1 MEAGQSAR
9 PGRRGAD
16 IQEAK
21 KVFQR
26 DYRYYIELNGSF
38 CQPKSIF
45 GRGRKVKD
53 KTLNDLME
61 RSFDGNRDKVAVRTL
76 QPAAGKEGELSYQP
90 ITYGELKERRDRL
103 AAGFTAVGLGK
114 EQRVGILTDGGLEP
128 LLVFLGA
135 DLCGMSS
142 VPLCTK
148 SPPEILIHSINHSA
162 LECLVVDEVGY
173 EQYARVR
180 DQVRRAPRLVLTE
193 GSREGILG
201 WAELM
206 DMGEAPPQ
214 VEVAPD
220 DESKILYTS
229 GSSGLPKGVV
239 QTHANIVAN
248 VEEVWDLLSEREPMR
263 FFKSAPDYHSM
274 GILNIYYPLAKGW
287 ILDMARS
294 PDRVLSDIRRSEPEG
309 FLTVPLVLD
318 KVFGNVRKE
327 IDAGGLKGKL
337 IARSVAA
344 KQSLARG
351 QAGWPDRLFH
361 AALGQRIIAKVHSQL
376 AQRVGPHLELLI
388 VGSAKAD
395 PEALDFFHEVLDI
408 TTFEGYGVTECAPL
422 IATNH
427 LGGRKT
433 GTVGR
438 PFLEVKLLDEDDA
451 EVGRGDP
458 RSGSYCGSGE
468 QVGELWV
475 HGPNVMKGYLND
487 PEQTA
492 KVLVEDEEDKKLWYR
507 TGDLFSM
514 DDDGF
519 LTFRGRVGR
528 QFKLRNGEF
537 VNPELLERIFA
548 RVGLVEHVVVC
559 GDQSRTFPLPLVS
572 LDPEEAKKHAAA
584 AGLAPDDE
592 DALRRHPVLAERV
605 RQLFLAE
612 ARAAGLPGYLR
623 PRKVALLP
631 EPLSEEKGTLTR
643 GLKKIVPGV
652 LVQSYAELIEQTY
665 AE

>member
-1 MEAGQSAR
+1 M
-9 PGRRGAD
+9 
-16 IQEAK
+16 
-21 KVFQR
+21 
-26 DYRYYIELNGSF
+26 N
-38 CQPKSIF
+38 
-45 GRGRKVKD
+45 D

-61 RSFDGNRDKVAVRTL
+61 RSFDRNRDKTAVRTL
-76 QPAAGKEGELSYQP
+76 QPVAGKEGELSYQP
-90 ITYGELKERRDRL
+90 MTYGELRERRDRL
-103 AAGFTAVGLGK
+103 AAGFARIGLGK
-114 EQRVGILTDGGLEP
+114 GRRVGILTDGGLEP
-128 LLVFLGA
+128 LLVFLAA
-135 DLCGMSS
+135 DRCGMSS

-148 SPPEILIHSINHSA
+148 SPTEILIHSINHSA
-162 LECLVVDEVGY
+162 LECLVVDKVGC
-173 EQYARVR
+173 EQFARIEDR
-180 DQVRRAPRLVLTE
+180 LRRAPKLVLTE
-193 GSREGILG
+193 GSREGVLG
-201 WAELM
+201 WSELT
-206 DMGEAPPQ
+206 DSGGDPPQ
-214 VEVAPD
+214 VEVTPE
-220 DESKILYTS
+220 DESKVLYTS

-248 VEEVWDLLSEREPMR
+248 VAEIWDLISERDPTR
-263 FFKSAPDYHSM
+263 FFKSVPDYHSM

-294 PDRVLSDIRRSEPEG
+294 PDRVLTDIRLSEPEG
-309 FLTVPLVLD
+309 FLTVPLILD

-344 KQSLARG
+344 KQNLARG
-351 QAGWPDRLFH
+351 QAGLSDRLFH
-361 AALGQRIIAKVHSQL
+361 AALGQRIVAKVRSQL
-376 AQRVGPHLELLI
+376 AQRVGRHLELLI

-395 PEALDFFHEVLDI
+395 PDALDFFHEVLDI
-408 TTFEGYGVTECAPL
+408 TTYEGYGVTECAPL

-438 PFLEVKLLDEDDA
+438 PFIEVKLVDEGGA

-468 QVGELWV
+468 KVGELWV
-475 HGPNVMKGYLND
+475 SGPNVMKGYLDD

-492 KVLVEDEEDKKLWYR
+492 KALVEDGEDKKLWYR

-514 DDDGF
+514 DDEGY

-528 QFKLRNGEF
+528 QFKLKNGEF

-559 GDQSRTFPLPLVS
+559 GDQSRTYPLPLVS
-572 LDPEEAKKHAAA
+572 VDPEEAKKHAAA
-584 AGLAPDDE
+584 AGLAGGDE
-592 DALRRHPVLAERV
+592 AALRCHPALAERV
-605 RQLFLAE
+605 RQLFLGE
-612 ARAAGLPGYLR
+612 ASAAGLPGYLR

-631 EPLSEEKGTLTR
+631 EPLSEENGTLTR

-652 LVQSYAELIEQTY
+652 LVESHAELIERTY

>member
-1 MEAGQSAR
+1 M
-9 PGRRGAD
+9 
-16 IQEAK
+16 
-21 KVFQR
+21 
-26 DYRYYIELNGSF
+26 
-38 CQPKSIF
+38 
-45 GRGRKVKD
+45 KD

-61 RSFDGNRDKVAVRTL
+61 RSFESNRDKAAVRTL
-76 QPAAGKEGELSYQP
+76 QPVAGKEAELSYQP

-103 AAGFTAVGLGK
+103 AAGFAGIGLGK
-114 EQRVGILTDGGLEP
+114 GQRVGILTDGGLEP

-135 DLCGMSS
+135 DRCGISS

-148 SPPEILIHSINHSA
+148 SPPEILVHSINHSA
-162 LECLVVDEVGY
+162 LECLVVDQVGY
-173 EQYARVR
+173 DQYVRVQ
-180 DQVRRAPRLVLTE
+180 DQVRGAPQLVLTE
-193 GSREGILG
+193 GSQEGILG

-206 DMGEAPPQ
+206 DKGDTPPQ
-214 VEVAPD
+214 VEVTAD

-229 GSSGLPKGVV
+229 GSSGLPKGVI

-248 VEEVWDLLSEREPMR
+248 LEEVWEVISEREPTR

-274 GILNIYYPLAKGW
+274 GIINIYFPLSKGW

-294 PDRVLSDIRRSEPEG
+294 PDRVLTDIRLSEPEG

-344 KQSLARG
+344 KQNLARG
-351 QAGWPDRLFH
+351 RAGWSDRLFH
-361 AALGQRIIAKVHSQL
+361 AALGQRIVAKVRSQL
-376 AQRVGPHLELLI
+376 AQRVGRHLELLI

-395 PEALDFFHEVLDI
+395 PDALDFFHEVLDI
-408 TTFEGYGVTECAPL
+408 NTFEGYGVTECAPL
-422 IATNH
+422 IAANH
-427 LGGRKT
+427 LEGRKT

-438 PFLEVKLLDEDDA
+438 PFIEVKLMDEGGA
-451 EVGRGDP
+451 EVGHGDP

-475 HGPNVMKGYLND
+475 HGPNVMKGYLDD

-492 KVLVEDEEDKKLWYR
+492 KVLVQDEDSKKLWYR

-514 DDDGF
+514 DDEGF
-519 LTFRGRVGR
+519 LTFSGRVGR
-528 QFKLRNGEF
+528 QFKLKNGEF

-548 RVGLVEHVVVC
+548 RAGLVEHVVVC
-559 GDQSRTFPLPLVS
+559 GDQARTYPLPLVS
-572 LDPEEAKKHAAA
+572 VDPEEAKKYAAA
-584 AGLAPDDE
+584 AGLADAGGDD
-592 DALRRHPVLAERV
+592 LRCHPVLAERV
-605 RQLFLAE
+605 RQLFLGE

-623 PRKVALLP
+623 PQKVALLP
-631 EPLSEEKGTLTR
+631 EPLSEENGTLTR

-652 LVQSYAELIEQTY
+652 LVESHAELIERTY